1 MHAKLNKKIEKSVG
15 KPNTLGVKGLK
26 DKSFKFL
33 PKSASFFYLH
43 KNANLSNKTL
53 ILLVIFCK
61 TRAGHTQQQSRQ
73 KSKVVACCTT
83 PRCQNSILTRRGEH
97 FSYFSVSL
105 WPEYVVALPLVAML
119 KKCCEPSSGRNQ
131 RTRTNQMRKNW
142 HKCMFNVQLCIQ
154 EMLYYKIK

>member
-43 KNANLSNKTL
+43 KNANLSNKTF

-61 TRAGHTQQQSRQ
+61 TRAGHMQQQSRQ
-73 KSKVVACCTT
+73 SDTVFKVKSCCLLYYPQMSKVVACCTT

-131 RTRTNQMRKNW
+131 RTRTNQMRKN
-142 HKCMFNVQLCIQ
+142 
-154 EMLYYKIK
+154 

>member
-26 DKSFKFL
+26 DKFFKFS

-73 KSKVVACCTT
+73 SDKVKSCCLLYYPQMSKLHFDSEGRTFFVFQRVTVARICCCVAACCNVKKMLRAQLGQKSKNKNK
-83 PRCQNSILTRRGEH
+83 PNEKKLT
-97 FSYFSVSL
+97 
-105 WPEYVVALPLVAML
+105 
-119 KKCCEPSSGRNQ
+119 
-131 RTRTNQMRKNW
+131 
-142 HKCMFNVQLCIQ
+142 
-154 EMLYYKIK
+154 